1 MRVALAR
8 VEWPVS
14 PVSIDSH
21 TRRQILV
28 NRRFQLRY
36 VAGLALAGAS
46 VCGAFG
52 VAVWM
57 AVRQA
62 REALAAEARP
72 VLEGTETTILVLTVF
87 MAVVMAAALA
97 LVALLVT
104 HRVAGP
110 MRVLVDQMRLLAD
123 GRYPRWRPLRA
134 HDELRELFAEFH
146 AAVDAL
152 RRRDHEELAGLED
165 VLAAGPTSGS
175 ATLESLTTRK
185 RARLDRSP
193 EEG

>member
-123 GRYPRWRPLRA
+123 GHYPRWRPLRA

>member
-1 MRVALAR
+1 MTTMRVAIPEKMAPATKKAPKMVLFQGSRR
-8 VEWPVS
+8 VMAK
-14 PVSIDSH
+14 IQD
-21 TRRQILV
+21 TT
-28 NRRFQLRY
+28 
-36 VAGLALAGAS
+36 
-46 VCGAFG
+46 
-52 VAVWM
+52 VW
-57 AVRQA
+57 
-62 REALAAEARP
+62 
-72 VLEGTETTILVLTVF
+72 TETAMGMIRI

>member
-1 MRVALAR
+1 M
-8 VEWPVS
+8 
-14 PVSIDSH
+14 SIDPH

-28 NRRFQLRY
+28 DRRFQLKY

-62 REALAAEARP
+62 RESLSPEARP

-87 MAVVMAAALA
+87 MAVVMAVALA

-110 MRVLVDQMRLLAD
+110 MRVLLGQMRLLAD
-123 GRYPRWRPLRA
+123 GRYPRWRPLRS
-134 HDELRELFAEFH
+134 HDELRDLFAEFH

-152 RRRDHEELAGLED
+152 RRRDHEELAALED
-165 VLAAGPTSGS
+165 VLAAGPASGT

-185 RARLDRSP
+185 RTSLDRSAD
-193 EEG
+193 EG